1 MMSIED
7 RILKLDDKAA
17 AQLLMGFGSSHT
29 NLDVPTGLDDQ
40 LTNQLRKSLD
50 VGAEQMA
57 QNSTGDLARAA
68 LLVLAHDPARR
79 EELAMIIA
87 SGPAQKFVVVEAA
100 VVISAVLIVLQTHV
114 NFERDKRGKWSVK
127 VEKKATD
134 ATLLR
139 ELVKKLLA
147 FSG

>member
-1 MMSIED
+1 
-7 RILKLDDKAA
+7 
-17 AQLLMGFGSSHT
+17 
-29 NLDVPTGLDDQ
+29 
-40 LTNQLRKSLD
+40 
-50 VGAEQMA
+50 
-57 QNSTGDLARAA
+57 
-68 LLVLAHDPARR
+68 
-79 EELAMIIA
+79 MIIA